1 MKKRYRVATSGP
13 TIDGREIKP
22 EWLKQAAANY
32 DTNIYAARINVEHLR
47 SLSPNGEFG
56 AFGDVT
62 GLKAETGK
70 DGKVALYA
78 EIEPNEKA
86 IAANKAGQ
94 KVYTS
99 IEIVE
104 NFAGTGEAYLVGLAL
119 TDSPA
124 SLGTE
129 RLNFT
134 AQPADATYTA
144 QPFTPMGQKA
154 HAFAV
159 GMAHPVELKFT
170 ENGETENETEAKGF
184 FAELKNALLGA
195 FAAQPQ
201 KTQTGL
207 NEGLKETL
215 TASSLARMQPITR
228 LNEGLK
234 ETLTAFA
241 ATTAQK
247 LQEMQTALDV
257 QKQAHDTLAAQ
268 FASLKTQLEKQ
279 PAQTY
284 ARPPAGT
291 VKPAA
296 SGLTDI

>member
-47 SLSPNGEFG
+47 SMSPNGEFG

-62 GLKAETGK
+62 GLQAETGK

-170 ENGETENETEAKGF
+170 ENGENENETEAKGF
-184 FAELKNALLGA
+184 FAELKDALLGA

-201 KTQTGL
+201 KTQTG
-207 NEGLKETL
+207 
-215 TASSLARMQPITR
+215 

-247 LQEMQTALDV
+247 LQEMQTALDG

-268 FASLKTQLEKQ
+268 FTSLKTQLEKQ

-284 ARPPAGT
+284 TRPPAGT

>member
-1 MKKRYRVATSGP
+1 
-13 TIDGREIKP
+13 
-22 EWLKQAAANY
+22 
-32 DTNIYAARINVEHLR
+32 
-47 SLSPNGEFG
+47 
-56 AFGDVT
+56 
-62 GLKAETGK
+62 
-70 DGKVALYA
+70 
-78 EIEPNEKA
+78 
-86 IAANKAGQ
+86 
-94 KVYTS
+94 
-99 IEIVE
+99 
-104 NFAGTGEAYLVGLAL
+104 
-119 TDSPA
+119 
-124 SLGTE
+124 
-129 RLNFT
+129 
-134 AQPADATYTA
+134 
-144 QPFTPMGQKA
+144 MGQKA

-170 ENGETENETEAKGF
+170 ETGEAENETEAKGF

-215 TASSLARMQPITR
+215 TA
-228 LNEGLK
+228 
-234 ETLTAFA
+234 FA

-247 LQEMQTALDV
+247 LQEMQTALDG

-284 ARPPAGT
+284 TRPPAGT

>member
-170 ENGETENETEAKGF
+170 ETGENENETEAKGF
-184 FAELKNALLGA
+184 FAELKDALLGA
-195 FAAQPQ
+195 FATQPQ
-201 KTQTGL
+201 KTQTG
-207 NEGLKETL
+207 
-215 TASSLARMQPITR
+215 

-247 LQEMQTALDV
+247 LQEMQTALDG

-268 FASLKTQLEKQ
+268 FTSLKTQLEKQ

-284 ARPPAGT
+284 TRPPAGT

>member
-47 SLSPNGEFG
+47 SLSPNSEFG

-170 ENGETENETEAKGF
+170 ENGETENDTEAKGF
-184 FAELKNALLGA
+184 FAELKNALLSA

-201 KTQTGL
+201 KTQTG
-207 NEGLKETL
+207 
-215 TASSLARMQPITR
+215 

-247 LQEMQTALDV
+247 LQEMQTALDE
-257 QKQAHDTLAAQ
+257 QKQAHDTLATQ

-284 ARPPAGT
+284 TRPPAGT

>member
-47 SLSPNGEFG
+47 SMSPNGEFG

-62 GLKAETGK
+62 GLEAETGK

-134 AQPADATYTA
+134 AHPADATYTA

-170 ENGETENETEAKGF
+170 ETGEAENETEAKGF

-215 TASSLARMQPITR
+215 TA
-228 LNEGLK
+228 
-234 ETLTAFA
+234 FA

-247 LQEMQTALDV
+247 LQEMQTALDG

-284 ARPPAGT
+284 TRPPAGT

>member
-170 ENGETENETEAKGF
+170 ETGEAENETEAKGF

-215 TASSLARMQPITR
+215 TA
-228 LNEGLK
+228 
-234 ETLTAFA
+234 FA

-247 LQEMQTALDV
+247 LQEMQTALDG

-284 ARPPAGT
+284 TRPPAGT

>member
-144 QPFTPMGQKA
+144 KPFTPMGQKA

-215 TASSLARMQPITR
+215 TA
-228 LNEGLK
+228 
-234 ETLTAFA
+234 FA

-247 LQEMQTALDV
+247 LQEMQTALDG

-284 ARPPAGT
+284 TRPPAGT

>member
-184 FAELKNALLGA
+184 FAELKDALLGA

-201 KTQTGL
+201 KTQTG
-207 NEGLKETL
+207 
-215 TASSLARMQPITR
+215 

-247 LQEMQTALDV
+247 LQEMQTALDG

-268 FASLKTQLEKQ
+268 FASLKNQLEKQ

-284 ARPPAGT
+284 TRPPAGT

>member
-1 MKKRYRVATSGP
+1 MKKRYRVAISGP

-134 AQPADATYTA
+134 TQPADATYTA

-170 ENGETENETEAKGF
+170 ETGEAENETEAKGF

-215 TASSLARMQPITR
+215 TA
-228 LNEGLK
+228 
-234 ETLTAFA
+234 FA

-247 LQEMQTALDV
+247 LQEMQTALDG

-284 ARPPAGT
+284 TRPPAGT

>member
-62 GLKAETGK
+62 GLEAETGK

-154 HAFAV
+154 NAFAV

-170 ENGETENETEAKGF
+170 ENGETGNETEAKGF
-184 FAELKNALLGA
+184 FAELKDALLGA

-201 KTQTGL
+201 KTQTG
-207 NEGLKETL
+207 
-215 TASSLARMQPITR
+215 

-247 LQEMQTALDV
+247 LQEMQTALDG

-268 FASLKTQLEKQ
+268 FTSLKTQLEKQ

-284 ARPPAGT
+284 TRPPAGT

>member
-47 SLSPNGEFG
+47 SMSPNGEFG

-170 ENGETENETEAKGF
+170 ETGETGNETEAKGF
-184 FAELKNALLGA
+184 FAELKDALLGA
-195 FAAQPQ
+195 FATQPQ
-201 KTQTGL
+201 KTQTG
-207 NEGLKETL
+207 
-215 TASSLARMQPITR
+215 

-247 LQEMQTALDV
+247 LQEMQTALDG

-268 FASLKTQLEKQ
+268 FTSLKTQLEKQ

-284 ARPPAGT
+284 TRPPAGT

>member
-62 GLKAETGK
+62 GLEAETGK

-86 IAANKAGQ
+86 IVTNKAGQ

-144 QPFTPMGQKA
+144 QPFSPMGQKA

-170 ENGETENETEAKGF
+170 ENGETGNETEAKGF
-184 FAELKNALLGA
+184 FAELKDALLSA

-201 KTQTGL
+201 KTQTG
-207 NEGLKETL
+207 
-215 TASSLARMQPITR
+215 

-247 LQEMQTALDV
+247 LQEMQTALDE
-257 QKQAHDTLAAQ
+257 QKQAHDTLATQ

-284 ARPPAGT
+284 TRPPAGT

>member
-184 FAELKNALLGA
+184 FAELKDALLGA

-201 KTQTGL
+201 KTQTG
-207 NEGLKETL
+207 
-215 TASSLARMQPITR
+215 

-247 LQEMQTALDV
+247 LQEMQTALDE

-284 ARPPAGT
+284 TRPPAGT

>member
-62 GLKAETGK
+62 GLEAETGK

-170 ENGETENETEAKGF
+170 ENGEAENETEGKGF
-184 FAELKNALLGA
+184 FAELKDALLGA

-201 KTQTGL
+201 KTQTG
-207 NEGLKETL
+207 
-215 TASSLARMQPITR
+215 

-247 LQEMQTALDV
+247 LQEMQTALDG

-284 ARPPAGT
+284 TRPPAGT

>member
-47 SLSPNGEFG
+47 SMSPNGEFG

-62 GLKAETGK
+62 GLQAETGK

-99 IEIVE
+99 IEIIE

-170 ENGETENETEAKGF
+170 ETGENENETETKGF
-184 FAELKNALLGA
+184 FAELKDALLGA

-201 KTQTGL
+201 KTQTG
-207 NEGLKETL
+207 
-215 TASSLARMQPITR
+215 

-247 LQEMQTALDV
+247 LQEMQTALDE

-284 ARPPAGT
+284 TRPPAGT

>member
-170 ENGETENETEAKGF
+170 ETGEAENETEAKGF

-215 TASSLARMQPITR
+215 TA
-228 LNEGLK
+228 
-234 ETLTAFA
+234 FA

-247 LQEMQTALDV
+247 LQEMQTALDG

-268 FASLKTQLEKQ
+268 FTSLKTQLEKQ

-284 ARPPAGT
+284 TRPPAGT

>member
-184 FAELKNALLGA
+184 FAELKDALLGA

-201 KTQTGL
+201 KTQT
-207 NEGLKETL
+207 
-215 TASSLARMQPITR
+215 SLDD
-228 LNEGLK
+228 GLK

-247 LQEMQTALDV
+247 LQEMQTALDG

-284 ARPPAGT
+284 TRPPAGT

>member
-62 GLKAETGK
+62 GLEAETGK

-99 IEIVE
+99 IEIIE

-144 QPFTPMGQKA
+144 KPFTPMGQKA

-215 TASSLARMQPITR
+215 TA
-228 LNEGLK
+228 
-234 ETLTAFA
+234 FA

-247 LQEMQTALDV
+247 LQEMQTALDE
-257 QKQAHDTLAAQ
+257 QKQAHDKLAAQ

-284 ARPPAGT
+284 TRPPAGT

>member
-215 TASSLARMQPITR
+215 TA
-228 LNEGLK
+228 
-234 ETLTAFA
+234 FA

-247 LQEMQTALDV
+247 LQEMQTALDG

-284 ARPPAGT
+284 TRPPAGT

>member
-215 TASSLARMQPITR
+215 TA
-228 LNEGLK
+228 
-234 ETLTAFA
+234 FA

-247 LQEMQTALDV
+247 LQEMQTALDE
-257 QKQAHDTLAAQ
+257 QKQAHDTLATQ

-284 ARPPAGT
+284 TRPPAGT

>member
-22 EWLKQAAANY
+22 EWLTQAAANY

-170 ENGETENETEAKGF
+170 ENDETENDTEAKGF

-215 TASSLARMQPITR
+215 TA
-228 LNEGLK
+228 
-234 ETLTAFA
+234 FA

-247 LQEMQTALDV
+247 LQEMQTALDG

-284 ARPPAGT
+284 SRPPAGT

>member
-13 TIDGREIKP
+13 TIDGRKIKP

-184 FAELKNALLGA
+184 FAELKDALLGA

-201 KTQTGL
+201 KTQTG
-207 NEGLKETL
+207 
-215 TASSLARMQPITR
+215 

-247 LQEMQTALDV
+247 LQEMQTALDG

-268 FASLKTQLEKQ
+268 FVSLKTQLEKQ

-284 ARPPAGT
+284 TRPPAGT

>member
-62 GLKAETGK
+62 GLEAETGK

-144 QPFTPMGQKA
+144 KPFTPMGQKA

-201 KTQTGL
+201 KTQAG
-207 NEGLKETL
+207 
-215 TASSLARMQPITR
+215 

-247 LQEMQTALDV
+247 LQEMQTALDG

-284 ARPPAGT
+284 TRPPAGT